1 MKKFLALALT
11 LAMLLVLAAGC
22 ANQPPTEGSES
33 TGEPSA
39 APSEST
45 PQTRV
50 LLDAEGRE
58 VEVPDTAERIV
69 CVGAGELR

>member
-22 ANQPPTEGSES
+22 ANQPPTEDSES

-58 VEVPDTAERIV
+58 RGSGHSRAHRLRGRGCTA
-69 CVGAGELR
+69 L